1 MKRVQKY
8 NQNGEKI
15 EDLAGSYQKLQM
27 SGTSKGR
34 RHSGRGGALKIYFDF
49 VSPIFC
55 LEEFFGRKC

>member
-1 MKRVQKY
+1 MKRVQEY

-34 RHSGRGGALKIYFDF
+34 RHSERGGA
-49 VSPIFC
+49 
-55 LEEFFGRKC
+55 